1 MNRKFNILLFI
12 GSMFILA
19 SILLGMKFLHVESLS
34 AQIPIKTKINAPRI
48 QKNNLEIPGKLI
60 GRKEQIIRHIGYTVS
75 YNEDWLIPNWVA
87 YELTPQETYGQTPR
101 AKDFMPDP
109 DVIGH
114 SATTEDYKRSGYDRG
129 HMAPAADMKWSKQA
143 MDECFYLSNICP
155 QNNNLN
161 GGDWKALEEKIRY
174 WASTGDTLYIICGPL
189 MAKTTQTIGANR
201 VSVPAAFFKVILR
214 KNANKIAAIAFMMP
228 NRSGH
233 KALNTYT
240 MSVEDM
246 EIISEMDFFKVLPDD
261 IETAIES
268 NYCEEDWNL

>member
-1 MNRKFNILLFI
+1 
-12 GSMFILA
+12 MFILA

-34 AQIPIKTKINAPRI
+34 AQIPIKTKINAPHI

-114 SATTEDYKRSGYDRG
+114 SQLPKITSDQAMTAVIWHGCRYE
-129 HMAPAADMKWSKQA
+129 MSKQA

-161 GGDWKALEEKIRY
+161 GGD
-174 WASTGDTLYIICGPL
+174 
-189 MAKTTQTIGANR
+189 
-201 VSVPAAFFKVILR
+201 
-214 KNANKIAAIAFMMP
+214 
-228 NRSGH
+228 
-233 KALNTYT
+233 
-240 MSVEDM
+240 
-246 EIISEMDFFKVLPDD
+246 
-261 IETAIES
+261 
-268 NYCEEDWNL
+268 